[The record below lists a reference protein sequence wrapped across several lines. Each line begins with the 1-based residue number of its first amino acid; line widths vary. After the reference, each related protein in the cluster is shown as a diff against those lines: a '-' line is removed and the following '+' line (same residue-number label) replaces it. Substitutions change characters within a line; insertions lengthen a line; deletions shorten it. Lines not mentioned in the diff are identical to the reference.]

1 MSTASTLD
9 RNETAR
15 HPLTAQDRC
24 DVCGARAYV
33 RASFADG
40 ELLFCAHHAH
50 EYMGSLKKVATSI
63 QDETDVLRKEERQ
76 AIM

>member
-1 MSTASTLD
+1 MSAASTLD
-9 RNETAR
+9 RNQTAQR
-15 HPLTAQDRC
+15 PLGAQDRC

-33 RASFADG
+33 RANFADG

-50 EYMGSLKKVATSI
+50 EYMGALKKVATSI
-63 QDETDVLRKEERQ
+63 QDERDVLRKEERQ